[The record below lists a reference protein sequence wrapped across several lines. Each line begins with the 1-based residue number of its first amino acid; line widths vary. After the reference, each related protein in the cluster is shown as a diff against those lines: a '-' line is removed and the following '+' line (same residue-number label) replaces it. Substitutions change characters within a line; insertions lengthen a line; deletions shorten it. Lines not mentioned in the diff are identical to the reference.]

1 MEHYDYKNLNN
12 SRLMNFKIY
21 RRKENRKMSNSPLK
35 DLLTKKKLEALNIQV
50 NAFKEGVEASEVAK
64 SYINA
69 VDEIIAL
76 CEKRK
81 RY

>member
-1 MEHYDYKNLNN
+1 
-12 SRLMNFKIY
+12 
-21 RRKENRKMSNSPLK
+21 MSNSPLK

-50 NAFKEGVEASEVAK
+50 NAFKEGVEASDVAK